1 MSDLVVA
8 ISICMSP
15 NRKKSKFVKSSF
27 LIRFSRCEYNL
38 TWEFGGRYQLTTI
51 RGLDWGLRTSIQ
63 IFEIG
68 YFKIVSNRKIDARF
82 DIETNTTIAVT
93 DSITSN

>member
-27 LIRFSRCEYNL
+27 LIRFSTCEYNL

-51 RGLDWGLRTSIQ
+51 TGLDWAFRTSI
-63 IFEIG
+63 
-68 YFKIVSNRKIDARF
+68 
-82 DIETNTTIAVT
+82 NTFSRSAMLRSFRTEKLMLDLI
-93 DSITSN
+93 